1 MTLLMQGK
9 KKDKKKKRRSRYPH
23 HGYAT
28 NHLNT
33 SMASV
38 ALTESFV
45 CDRLEEDSVDE
56 SVILNNTF
64 LENKDT
70 KTESTAKDTK
80 ETKEDTKIFNSNP
93 RFLANLPPRT
103 NLPPRSVNTF
113 RRPRHQLHRYSSIN
127 NGYRRNPY

>member
-1 MTLLMQGK
+1 MQGK
-9 KKDKKKKRRSRYPH
+9 KKDKNKKRRSRYPH

-93 RFLANLPPRT
+93 RFHLPSRT
-103 NLPPRSVNTF
+103 LNAFKN
-113 RRPRHQLHRYSSIN
+113 RRPVHQYSNI
-127 NGYRRNPY
+127 NGYRSNNNRNHH

>member
-9 KKDKKKKRRSRYPH
+9 KKEKKKKKKRRNRYPH
-23 HGYAT
+23 HSYAT

-70 KTESTAKDTK
+70 KTESTTAKDTK
-80 ETKEDTKIFNSNP
+80 ETKEDAKIFNSNP
-93 RFLANLPPRT
+93 RFHLPSRT
-103 NLPPRSVNTF
+103 LNAFKN
-113 RRPRHQLHRYSSIN
+113 RRPVHQHSNI
-127 NGYRRNPY
+127 NGYRSNNNRNHY